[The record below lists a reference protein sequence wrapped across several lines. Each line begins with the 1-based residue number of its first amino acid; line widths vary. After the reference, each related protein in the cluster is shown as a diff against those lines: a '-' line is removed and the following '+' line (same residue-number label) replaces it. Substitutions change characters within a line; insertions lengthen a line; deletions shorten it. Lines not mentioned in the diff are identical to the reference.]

1 MNRLFGAAVAEAQSS
16 CQKGAEAPRSSG
28 GATGVSFQVSARRS
42 RKSIFER
49 MDGPPLAPIRS
60 YSAGPGAKPPH
71 SDGCVA
77 GASRGDGGAR
87 RVIRRVAIGG
97 RDAPSPYGN
106 YTQDERWHHDL
117 YDGPELLPEY
127 GSSVFVRHLPKTIK
141 ASQLEMLFSRVADV
155 FSVKIDQGP
164 LPTAVVSFHSRDA
177 AARAAKE
184 FHRSR
189 SFGTQMKVT
198 VIDEKSK
205 LRDRNTN

>member
-60 YSAGPGAKPPH
+60 YSAGP
-71 SDGCVA
+71 